1 MAVLVHDPSL
11 ERDLKAE
18 REATGADRWD
28 EVWEGVYV
36 MPPLPNDEH
45 QQLAMGI
52 GAIYQDVV
60 GWPGLGDVRVG
71 VNVSD
76 RKQGWKRN
84 YRAPDVAVFLKGG
97 RAENCGT
104 HWCGGP
110 DSAVEILSPR
120 DRTRDKLPF
129 YARIGMRELLL
140 IDRKPWKLEL
150 YELREGQLALT
161 GLATLKKPVVL
172 SSVVLPLTFQLLP
185 GRPRPQIK
193 VVHRDGTKDW
203 TV

>member
-1 MAVLVHDPSL
+1 MAVLVHNPNL

-18 REATGADRWD
+18 REASGADRWD
-28 EVWEGVYV
+28 EVWDGVYV

-45 QQLAMGI
+45 QQLVIGI
-52 GAIYQDVV
+52 AAIYQDVV
-60 GWPGLGDVRVG
+60 GWPGLGEVRAG

-76 RKQGWKRN
+76 RKKGWKRN

-110 DSAVEILSPR
+110 DAAVEILSPR

-129 YARIGMRELLL
+129 YARIGVRELLL

-150 YELREGQLALT
+150 YQLREGQLVLA
-161 GLATLKKPVVL
+161 GQATLKKPVVL

-185 GRPRPQIK
+185 GSPRPLIE
-193 VVHRDGTKDW
+193 VIHRDGTKPW
-203 TV
+203 TM